1 VRRIVLLLS
10 AATIGLA
17 AAPNALACGSAGYS
31 YAGISSRTSVYGVG
45 ATLTSL
51 AAPAVQNGHVAGWVG
66 VGGPG
71 LGPHGSTEWIQVG
84 YSGFPGL
91 RVGSLYYE
99 VTLPGKAPTYHEVSA
114 KIHPGERHRVAVLEV
129 AHHLN
134 WWRVWVD
141 GHAASKPYHLPGSHG
156 AWRGIAT
163 AESWGGG
170 MRACNLYSYRFNRVA
185 VAHHAGGNWKL
196 VSSVYAMHQGDNR
209 FVPRTTSSFVARTTT
224 LPQAPQPQP
233 RPTTSTAT
241 RGTTASRT
249 ANNAPTATTTA
260 TTSVTP
266 TADATA
272 TPAGPPTT
280 AVAAPAVDAAPPA
293 DPTVPVDPNAPGDPG
308 TDDGH
313 GVTP

>member
-1 VRRIVLLLS
+1 VKRRLTLVLT
-10 AATIGLA
+10 AAAIGLA
-17 AAPNALACGSAGYS
+17 AAPNAFACGSAGYS
-31 YAGISSRTSVYGVG
+31 YAGISSRSSVYGVS

-71 LGPHGSTEWIQVG
+71 LGPNGSTEWIQVG

-91 RVGSLYYE
+91 RDGSLYYE

-114 KIHPGERHRVAVLEV
+114 AIHPGENHRVGVLEV
-129 AHHLN
+129 AQHTD

-141 GHAASKPYHLPGSHG
+141 GHAASKPYYLPGSHG

-185 VAHHAGGNWKL
+185 VAQQPGGNWKL
-196 VSSVYAMHQGDNR
+196 VSSVDAMHQGDNR
-209 FVPRTTSSFVARTTT
+209 FVPRTTSSFVARTKT
-224 LPQAPQPQP
+224 LPPNP
-233 RPTTSTAT
+233 RPTAT

-249 ANNAPTATTTA
+249 ATAKNASTK
-260 TTSVTP
+260 TP
-266 TADATA
+266 TTIPSSPTD
-272 TPAGPPTT
+272 PPTT
-280 AVAAPAVDAAPPA
+280 VVAAPAVDATPPA
-293 DPTVPVDPNAPGDPG
+293 EPTVPVDPDDSGDAD
-308 TDDGH
+308 TDGR
-313 GVTP
+313 GATP

>member
-1 VRRIVLLLS
+1 MQRRIILLLT

-17 AAPNALACGSAGYS
+17 AAPSALACGSAGYS

-71 LGPHGSTEWIQVG
+71 LGPNGSTEWIQVG

-99 VTLPGKAPTYHEVSA
+99 VTLPGKGPTYHEVSSH
-114 KIHPGERHRVAVLEV
+114 IHPGERHRVAVLEV

-141 GHAASKPYHLPGSHG
+141 GHAVSRAYHLPGSHG

-185 VAHHAGGNWKL
+185 VAHHPGGNWKL
-196 VSSVYAMHQGDNR
+196 VNAVYPMHQGDNR
-209 FVPRTTSSFVARTTT
+209 FMPRSTSSFVARTTT
-224 LPQAPQPQP
+224 LPRAPKPL
-233 RPTTSTAT
+233 PTTTTT
-241 RGTTASRT
+241 RARQPGRT
-249 ANNAPTATTTA
+249 ANNNAPTSTTTAATTAAAVPTDPPTATD
-260 TTSVTP
+260 P
-266 TADATA
+266 
-272 TPAGPPTT
+272 PAP
-280 AVAAPAVDAAPPA
+280 VDAAPPA
-293 DPTVPVDPNAPGDPG
+293 DPPAPVDPSDPGDPG
-308 TDDGH
+308 DPGH